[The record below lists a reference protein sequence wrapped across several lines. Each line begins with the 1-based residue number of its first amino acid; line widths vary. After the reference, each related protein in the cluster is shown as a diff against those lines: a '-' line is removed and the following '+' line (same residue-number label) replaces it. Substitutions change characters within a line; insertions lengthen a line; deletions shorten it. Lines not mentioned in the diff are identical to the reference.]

1 MSVITQA
8 FSDAFQL
15 LASGDE
21 ETFAAVQA
29 TLSTSGLAM
38 LGCII
43 PGVPLGF
50 LLGYTRFPGRNML
63 RILVDTALSFPTVV
77 LGLLVY
83 LLLARQGP
91 FADFELLFTVPGIAI
106 GLALLGLPIVI
117 AHTCLAVEQ
126 ADRLLAPTLRTL
138 GAGPWQLLFSTVRE
152 LRFHL
157 LTACITAFGRVV
169 SEVGISMLVGGNIK
183 WATRTIT
190 TAITLETGKGDYA
203 RSIALGIVLVALAFV
218 LIWALPPCAG
228 GWAHDPAL
236 PSGKHRPEL
245 SRSRKPR
252 SPCRPHRPE
261 PFRTGHPRREIL
273 GIRGHNGSGKS
284 TLLRIIALLE
294 PPDSGTVLFEGRP
307 AGTDDLHLR
316 RQVTLLLQTPY
327 LLSRSVASNVA
338 YGLRVRGIRNASE
351 LQNRIAAS
359 LLAVGLDPA
368 VFLHRRR
375 HELSGGECQRVA
387 LAARLALRPRV
398 LLMDEP
404 TASVDQQSAERIA
417 LAARHAADSGSA
429 VVVVSHD
436 HEWITPLSDRLVTLR
451 EGKLV
456 E

>member
-1 MSVITQA
+1 
-8 FSDAFQL
+8 
-15 LASGDE
+15 
-21 ETFAAVQA
+21 
-29 TLSTSGLAM
+29 M

-203 RSIALGIVLVALAFV
+203 RSIALGIVLVTLAGLYVDGNGAV
-218 LIWALPPCAG
+218 LDQSFEPIPGLYV
-228 GWAHDPAL
+228 
-236 PSGKHRPEL
+236 SGND
-245 SRSRKPR
+245 
-252 SPCRPHRPE
+252 C
-261 PFRTGHPRREIL
+261 GRRFGYEYITPIPGCSL
-273 GIRGHNGSGKS
+273 GMAIVLGRECGKS
-284 TLLRIIALLE
+284 V
-294 PPDSGTVLFEGRP
+294 GT
-307 AGTDDLHLR
+307 
-316 RQVTLLLQTPY
+316 
-327 LLSRSVASNVA
+327 
-338 YGLRVRGIRNASE
+338 
-351 LQNRIAAS
+351 
-359 LLAVGLDPA
+359 
-368 VFLHRRR
+368 FL
-375 HELSGGECQRVA
+375 G
-387 LAARLALRPRV
+387 
-398 LLMDEP
+398 
-404 TASVDQQSAERIA
+404 
-417 LAARHAADSGSA
+417 
-429 VVVVSHD
+429 
-436 HEWITPLSDRLVTLR
+436 
-451 EGKLV
+451 
-456 E
+456 

>member
-1 MSVITQA
+1 MTVITQA

-63 RILVDTALSFPTVV
+63 RILV

-203 RSIALGIVLVALAFV
+203 RSIALGIVLVTLAFV
-218 LIWALPPCAG
+218 LNMGLAA
-228 GWAHDPAL
+228 
-236 PSGKHRPEL
+236 
-245 SRSRKPR
+245 
-252 SPCRPHRPE
+252 
-261 PFRTGHPRREIL
+261 
-273 GIRGHNGSGKS
+273 
-284 TLLRIIALLE
+284 
-294 PPDSGTVLFEGRP
+294 
-307 AGTDDLHLR
+307 LR
-316 RQVTLLLQTPY
+316 RRMGP
-327 LLSRSVASNVA
+327 
-338 YGLRVRGIRNASE
+338 
-351 LQNRIAAS
+351 
-359 LLAVGLDPA
+359 
-368 VFLHRRR
+368 
-375 HELSGGECQRVA
+375 
-387 LAARLALRPRV
+387 
-398 LLMDEP
+398 
-404 TASVDQQSAERIA
+404 
-417 LAARHAADSGSA
+417 
-429 VVVVSHD
+429 
-436 HEWITPLSDRLVTLR
+436 
-451 EGKLV
+451 
-456 E
+456 

>member
-50 LLGYTRFPGRNML
+50 LLGYSRFPGRNML
-63 RILVDTALSFPTVV
+63 RILVDTA

-203 RSIALGIVLVALAFV
+203 RSIALGIVLVTLAFV
-218 LIWALPPCAG
+218 LNMGLAA
-228 GWAHDPAL
+228 
-236 PSGKHRPEL
+236 
-245 SRSRKPR
+245 
-252 SPCRPHRPE
+252 
-261 PFRTGHPRREIL
+261 
-273 GIRGHNGSGKS
+273 
-284 TLLRIIALLE
+284 
-294 PPDSGTVLFEGRP
+294 
-307 AGTDDLHLR
+307 LR
-316 RQVTLLLQTPY
+316 RRMGP
-327 LLSRSVASNVA
+327 
-338 YGLRVRGIRNASE
+338 
-351 LQNRIAAS
+351 
-359 LLAVGLDPA
+359 
-368 VFLHRRR
+368 
-375 HELSGGECQRVA
+375 
-387 LAARLALRPRV
+387 
-398 LLMDEP
+398 
-404 TASVDQQSAERIA
+404 
-417 LAARHAADSGSA
+417 
-429 VVVVSHD
+429 
-436 HEWITPLSDRLVTLR
+436 
-451 EGKLV
+451 
-456 E
+456 

>member
-106 GLALLGLPIVI
+106 

-218 LIWALPPCAG
+218 LNMGLAA
-228 GWAHDPAL
+228 
-236 PSGKHRPEL
+236 
-245 SRSRKPR
+245 
-252 SPCRPHRPE
+252 
-261 PFRTGHPRREIL
+261 
-273 GIRGHNGSGKS
+273 
-284 TLLRIIALLE
+284 
-294 PPDSGTVLFEGRP
+294 
-307 AGTDDLHLR
+307 LR
-316 RQVTLLLQTPY
+316 RRMGP
-327 LLSRSVASNVA
+327 
-338 YGLRVRGIRNASE
+338 
-351 LQNRIAAS
+351 
-359 LLAVGLDPA
+359 
-368 VFLHRRR
+368 
-375 HELSGGECQRVA
+375 
-387 LAARLALRPRV
+387 
-398 LLMDEP
+398 
-404 TASVDQQSAERIA
+404 
-417 LAARHAADSGSA
+417 
-429 VVVVSHD
+429 
-436 HEWITPLSDRLVTLR
+436 
-451 EGKLV
+451 
-456 E
+456 

>member
-106 GLALLGLPIVI
+106 GI

-203 RSIALGIVLVALAFV
+203 RSIALGIVLVTLAF
-218 LIWALPPCAG
+218 ALNMGLA
-228 GWAHDPAL
+228 A
-236 PSGKHRPEL
+236 
-245 SRSRKPR
+245 
-252 SPCRPHRPE
+252 
-261 PFRTGHPRREIL
+261 
-273 GIRGHNGSGKS
+273 
-284 TLLRIIALLE
+284 
-294 PPDSGTVLFEGRP
+294 
-307 AGTDDLHLR
+307 LR
-316 RQVTLLLQTPY
+316 RRMGP
-327 LLSRSVASNVA
+327 
-338 YGLRVRGIRNASE
+338 
-351 LQNRIAAS
+351 
-359 LLAVGLDPA
+359 
-368 VFLHRRR
+368 
-375 HELSGGECQRVA
+375 
-387 LAARLALRPRV
+387 
-398 LLMDEP
+398 
-404 TASVDQQSAERIA
+404 
-417 LAARHAADSGSA
+417 
-429 VVVVSHD
+429 
-436 HEWITPLSDRLVTLR
+436 
-451 EGKLV
+451 
-456 E
+456 

>member
-1 MSVITQA
+1 MTVITQA

-77 LGLLVY
+77 LVLLVY

-183 WATRTIT
+183 LATRTIT
-190 TAITLETGKGDYA
+190 TSITLETGKGDYA

-218 LIWALPPCAG
+218 LNMGLAA
-228 GWAHDPAL
+228 
-236 PSGKHRPEL
+236 
-245 SRSRKPR
+245 
-252 SPCRPHRPE
+252 
-261 PFRTGHPRREIL
+261 
-273 GIRGHNGSGKS
+273 
-284 TLLRIIALLE
+284 
-294 PPDSGTVLFEGRP
+294 
-307 AGTDDLHLR
+307 LR
-316 RQVTLLLQTPY
+316 RRMGP
-327 LLSRSVASNVA
+327 
-338 YGLRVRGIRNASE
+338 
-351 LQNRIAAS
+351 
-359 LLAVGLDPA
+359 
-368 VFLHRRR
+368 
-375 HELSGGECQRVA
+375 
-387 LAARLALRPRV
+387 
-398 LLMDEP
+398 
-404 TASVDQQSAERIA
+404 
-417 LAARHAADSGSA
+417 
-429 VVVVSHD
+429 
-436 HEWITPLSDRLVTLR
+436 
-451 EGKLV
+451 
-456 E
+456 

>member
-1 MSVITQA
+1 MTVITQA

-91 FADFELLFTVPGIAI
+91 FADFELLFTVPGI
-106 GLALLGLPIVI
+106 
-117 AHTCLAVEQ
+117 
-126 ADRLLAPTLRTL
+126 TLRTL

-218 LIWALPPCAG
+218 LNMGLAA
-228 GWAHDPAL
+228 
-236 PSGKHRPEL
+236 
-245 SRSRKPR
+245 
-252 SPCRPHRPE
+252 
-261 PFRTGHPRREIL
+261 
-273 GIRGHNGSGKS
+273 
-284 TLLRIIALLE
+284 
-294 PPDSGTVLFEGRP
+294 
-307 AGTDDLHLR
+307 LR
-316 RQVTLLLQTPY
+316 RRMGP
-327 LLSRSVASNVA
+327 
-338 YGLRVRGIRNASE
+338 
-351 LQNRIAAS
+351 
-359 LLAVGLDPA
+359 
-368 VFLHRRR
+368 
-375 HELSGGECQRVA
+375 
-387 LAARLALRPRV
+387 
-398 LLMDEP
+398 
-404 TASVDQQSAERIA
+404 
-417 LAARHAADSGSA
+417 
-429 VVVVSHD
+429 
-436 HEWITPLSDRLVTLR
+436 
-451 EGKLV
+451 
-456 E
+456 

>member
-1 MSVITQA
+1 MTVITQA

-138 GAGPWQLLFSTVRE
+138 GAGPWQLLFST
-152 LRFHL
+152 
-157 LTACITAFGRVV
+157 
-169 SEVGISMLVGGNIK
+169 LVGGNIK

-218 LIWALPPCAG
+218 LNMGLAA
-228 GWAHDPAL
+228 
-236 PSGKHRPEL
+236 
-245 SRSRKPR
+245 
-252 SPCRPHRPE
+252 
-261 PFRTGHPRREIL
+261 
-273 GIRGHNGSGKS
+273 
-284 TLLRIIALLE
+284 
-294 PPDSGTVLFEGRP
+294 
-307 AGTDDLHLR
+307 LR
-316 RQVTLLLQTPY
+316 RRMGP
-327 LLSRSVASNVA
+327 
-338 YGLRVRGIRNASE
+338 
-351 LQNRIAAS
+351 
-359 LLAVGLDPA
+359 
-368 VFLHRRR
+368 
-375 HELSGGECQRVA
+375 
-387 LAARLALRPRV
+387 
-398 LLMDEP
+398 
-404 TASVDQQSAERIA
+404 
-417 LAARHAADSGSA
+417 
-429 VVVVSHD
+429 
-436 HEWITPLSDRLVTLR
+436 
-451 EGKLV
+451 
-456 E
+456 

>member
-50 LLGYTRFPGRNML
+50 LLGYTRPSRAAICSASSWI
-63 RILVDTALSFPTVV
+63 RPSLSP
-77 LGLLVY
+77 LSYLACWSY

-203 RSIALGIVLVALAFV
+203 RSIALGIVLVTLAF
-218 LIWALPPCAG
+218 ALNMGLA
-228 GWAHDPAL
+228 A
-236 PSGKHRPEL
+236 
-245 SRSRKPR
+245 
-252 SPCRPHRPE
+252 
-261 PFRTGHPRREIL
+261 
-273 GIRGHNGSGKS
+273 
-284 TLLRIIALLE
+284 
-294 PPDSGTVLFEGRP
+294 
-307 AGTDDLHLR
+307 LR
-316 RQVTLLLQTPY
+316 RRMGP
-327 LLSRSVASNVA
+327 
-338 YGLRVRGIRNASE
+338 
-351 LQNRIAAS
+351 
-359 LLAVGLDPA
+359 
-368 VFLHRRR
+368 
-375 HELSGGECQRVA
+375 
-387 LAARLALRPRV
+387 
-398 LLMDEP
+398 
-404 TASVDQQSAERIA
+404 
-417 LAARHAADSGSA
+417 
-429 VVVVSHD
+429 
-436 HEWITPLSDRLVTLR
+436 
-451 EGKLV
+451 
-456 E
+456 

>member
-1 MSVITQA
+1 MTVITQA

-91 FADFELLFTVPGIAI
+91 FADFELLFTV
-106 GLALLGLPIVI
+106 VI

-218 LIWALPPCAG
+218 LNMGLAA
-228 GWAHDPAL
+228 
-236 PSGKHRPEL
+236 
-245 SRSRKPR
+245 
-252 SPCRPHRPE
+252 
-261 PFRTGHPRREIL
+261 
-273 GIRGHNGSGKS
+273 
-284 TLLRIIALLE
+284 
-294 PPDSGTVLFEGRP
+294 
-307 AGTDDLHLR
+307 LR
-316 RQVTLLLQTPY
+316 RRMGP
-327 LLSRSVASNVA
+327 
-338 YGLRVRGIRNASE
+338 
-351 LQNRIAAS
+351 
-359 LLAVGLDPA
+359 
-368 VFLHRRR
+368 
-375 HELSGGECQRVA
+375 
-387 LAARLALRPRV
+387 
-398 LLMDEP
+398 
-404 TASVDQQSAERIA
+404 
-417 LAARHAADSGSA
+417 
-429 VVVVSHD
+429 
-436 HEWITPLSDRLVTLR
+436 
-451 EGKLV
+451 
-456 E
+456 

>member
-218 LIWALPPCAG
+218 L
-228 GWAHDPAL
+228 D
-236 PSGKHRPEL
+236 
-245 SRSRKPR
+245 
-252 SPCRPHRPE
+252 
-261 PFRTGHPRREIL
+261 
-273 GIRGHNGSGKS
+273 
-284 TLLRIIALLE
+284 
-294 PPDSGTVLFEGRP
+294 
-307 AGTDDLHLR
+307 
-316 RQVTLLLQTPY
+316 
-327 LLSRSVASNVA
+327 
-338 YGLRVRGIRNASE
+338 
-351 LQNRIAAS
+351 
-359 LLAVGLDPA
+359 
-368 VFLHRRR
+368 
-375 HELSGGECQRVA
+375 
-387 LAARLALRPRV
+387 
-398 LLMDEP
+398 
-404 TASVDQQSAERIA
+404 
-417 LAARHAADSGSA
+417 
-429 VVVVSHD
+429 
-436 HEWITPLSDRLVTLR
+436 
-451 EGKLV
+451 
-456 E
+456 